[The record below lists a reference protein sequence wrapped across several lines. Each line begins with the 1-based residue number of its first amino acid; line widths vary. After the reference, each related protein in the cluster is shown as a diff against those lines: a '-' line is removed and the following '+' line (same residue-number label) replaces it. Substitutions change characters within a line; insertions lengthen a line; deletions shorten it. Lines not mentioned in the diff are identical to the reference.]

1 MTDPILEVDT
11 GVLQDIY
18 LFIHSFLHLFSDFLD
33 REKGARSLTQYFEYL
48 KARPGN
54 LQTHFPAH
62 KFRIWK
68 IKFTEHTLFACLF
81 INLFVWLFLL
91 PILYFTDR
99 NICVCQS
106 PFLTYNV
113 KNNFSTL
120 FSVCLCRAYQRLE
133 FLQEGI

>member
-11 GVLQDIY
+11 TGLLQDIY

-68 IKFTEHTLFACLF
+68 IKFTEHTLFACLL
-81 INLFVWLFLL
+81 IKLFVVVFLL
-91 PILYFTDR
+91 RILYLTDR
-99 NICVCQS
+99 NIGSLC
-106 PFLTYNV
+106 L
-113 KNNFSTL
+113 
-120 FSVCLCRAYQRLE
+120 SVSIAISHL
-133 FLQEGI
+133 